1 MQKSTAVA
9 AYALGCYTRRA
20 FRSTVECAAHK
31 HFRFQT
37 AALSHLSG
45 YGILPL
51 LATLFAP
58 DVGLRRC
65 RLRLQA
71 SERERCQLRTYG
83 QLGKLRS

>member
-20 FRSTVECAAHK
+20 FRSTVEFAAHR

-37 AALSHLSG
+37 AALGHLSG

-58 DVGLRRC
+58 DVGLRRG

-83 QLGKLRS
+83 QQGKLRS